1 MNKIGRMRALFACF
15 IFVFVA
21 FSGLASAQEIGIEE
35 LTELYGEEIIITAS
49 KREQKIS
56 DSPSAIS
63 IITAEDIKLL
73 GATQLSEVFM
83 MIPGI
88 HIGYSTHNTA
98 IMGGIRG
105 FHKASTN
112 TVVVLFDGIPWD
124 FEFYGVP
131 EFNPFPVA
139 LEEIERIEVLRG
151 PGSSLYGPDAV
162 SGVINVI
169 TKKLE
174 DTKGN
179 LVSLTAGE
187 KNTFVGT
194 YVHGGSI
201 KNKINYRISS
211 TWDQRDSWGF
221 IANLRDPSGKYMR
234 LNSSFDFLIDD
245 NSKINLFGSFL
256 NVREQ
261 DACQEKIG
269 AAIINNSEKYATS
282 ITYTSKDPNIMVRG
296 FWQEKDV
303 STWIRGNSPTDTWL
317 TSTFDLTMK
326 SSGKKGVEFQHTFE
340 PIEKDIFVWGVNFT
354 QLTCKTD
361 ELGGRRRTDLSGV
374 FVDNTYDFNDK
385 FTINTSLRLDNHP
398 NVGDTLSHRLSF
410 LYSPWVD
417 HNFRFTWASSFR
429 NPGFVES
436 YYNITHTGT
445 YLGILPATLT
455 TTGSESLEAER
466 AETLELGYRGMLT
479 KKLSMEANVF
489 YTKLV
494 DFIQQTSSTVIG
506 ATVVTTAQYQNLE
519 DFYQLGTEIEF
530 EYPFTNW
537 LSGIVNYTYY
547 DQWEE
552 DPFNN
557 TVYSEKTPCHMFNGQ
572 LRAQVNEKLT
582 ANLSLHY
589 RGSSLWETLNTYT
602 DSITGS
608 STTVGGKAKD
618 FIIANL
624 NLLYKFQFYKKD
636 AEISLNCFN
645 LFDAEYD
652 DYPVDSSEIHR
663 RITAS
668 FRCKF

>member
-1 MNKIGRMRALFACF
+1 MKKISRNIFLTSL
-15 IFVFVA
+15 IFVFFV
-21 FSGLASAQEIGIEE
+21 FSFEALAQEIEIEE

-56 DSPSAIS
+56 ESPSAIS

-83 MIPGI
+83 MIPGV
-88 HIGYSTHNTA
+88 HIGHSTHFTG
-98 IMGGIRG
+98 IIGGIRG

-187 KNTFVGT
+187 VGT
-194 YVHGGSI
+194 YSGTYMHGGSY
-201 KNKINYRISS
+201 KDKINYRVST
-211 TWDQRDSWGF
+211 TWDQRDHWGF
-221 IANLRDPSGKYMR
+221 IANLNDPAGKYLR
-234 LNSSFDFLIDD
+234 ANGNVDFILDD
-245 NSKINLFGSFL
+245 NSKINLFASFMD
-256 NVREQ
+256 VREQ

-282 ITYTSKDPNIMVRG
+282 ITYTSEAPNIMVRG

-303 STWIRGNSPTDTWL
+303 NTWLRGNTA
-317 TSTFDLTMK
+317 TSTFATQTFDLTMK
-326 SSGKKGVEFQHTFE
+326 SSGKKGIEFQHTFE
-340 PIEKDIFVWGVNFT
+340 PINKDIFVWGANFT
-354 QLTCKTD
+354 QVACKTD
-361 ELGGRRRTDLSGV
+361 ELGGRRRTDLSGI
-374 FVDNTYDFNDK
+374 FIDNTYDFTSK
-385 FTINTSLRLDNHP
+385 FSVNTSLRLDNHP

-410 LYSPWVD
+410 LYSPWQD

-436 YYNITHTGT
+436 YYNLTQTGT
-445 YLGILPATLT
+445 ASGLNATLNT
-455 TTGSESLEAER
+455 LGSESLEAER

-494 DFIQQTSSTVIG
+494 DFIQSIS
-506 ATVVTTAQYQNLE
+506 TTAIAIPNITTTATYQNLE
-519 DFYQLGTEIEF
+519 DFYQLGTEVEF
-530 EYPFTNW
+530 EYPFTSW

-557 TVYSEKTPCHMFNGQ
+557 TVYSEKTMCHMFNGQ

-589 RGSSLWETLNTYT
+589 RGSSLWETLNTY
-602 DSITGS
+602 SEANNES

-624 NLLYKFQFYKKD
+624 NFLYKFKFYKKD

-645 LFDAEYD
+645 LLDAEYD
-652 DYPVDSSEIHR
+652 DYPISSSEMHR